1 MCIEMKEEKLKP
13 NRSTQ
18 CSISVLEGTQRWN
31 TFNTATKRTSKD
43 TVYEG
48 NYQCS
53 YKPKEVLW
61 ERISVGY
68 ALFSICILF
77 VVQFSQGHFN

>member
-18 CSISVLEGTQRWN
+18 CCISGLESTQRWN

-48 NYQCS
+48 SYCVP
-53 YKPKEVLW
+53 YKPKDVLW

-68 ALFSICILF
+68 TLFSICILF
-77 VVQFSQGHFN
+77 VVQFSQGRFK